1 MSRTKY
7 FAQNVKWKFIF
18 VVASAMMN
26 MLNRYIFMHWMGA
39 EYLGISSLFSSV
51 LGVLS
56 FADLGLA
63 GAFSFCFYRAIAH
76 QDKEHCSVLITS
88 LERLL
93 NSIAVG
99 IFAVGLA
106 LVPILPLIITGNDA
120 VDSFH
125 LRLYYVLF
133 LLDMVNGYLF
143 MARTCY
149 VTAHQNEY
157 LTMPITTGFSMGK
170 VLAGIVCIIL
180 TRNYTLYLCMSILI
194 GFVQRIV
201 LNHFICRHF
210 PEAKRRVKGK
220 LTAGELSSIRRNVKA
235 AVVNK
240 IAGISV
246 LQTDNILMSIGVGIV
261 TTGFVSNYVSIKT
274 LVMSVIS
281 NIENSLMPSMGNV
294 IATESK
300 ERQLEIFHQYI
311 SLNTFLISES
321 FILLTVLSTP
331 FIQLLFGEQAV
342 VSFDVVAMMNLSI
355 LFMYSTYA
363 LNILPSA
370 TGRYDVGLSMVWVE
384 GISNLIFSIIAMRWL
399 GLLGVYV
406 GTVLGELIV
415 YIWKPFIVMNKLY
428 GKRPTT
434 YFKIT
439 TKGIASAL
447 IIGFILTATE
457 KRFWPSDYTWISF
470 LLLACYSAVVG
481 VSLYGALHCKDKVFV
496 GWVKTSITMGKK
508 WIMEKRGII

>member
-63 GAFSFCFYRAIAH
+63 GAFSFCFYQAIAH

-194 GFVQRIV
+194 GFVQRIA

-370 TGRYDVGLSMVWVE
+370 AGRYDVGLSMVWVE

-415 YIWKPFIVMNKLY
+415 YIGKPFIVMKKLY
-428 GKRPTT
+428 GMGPKQ
-434 YFKIT
+434 YFLIT
-439 TKGIASAL
+439 SKGMGCAVFL
-447 IIGFILTATE
+447 MGIIQLCQ
-457 KRFWPSDYTWISF
+457 F
-470 LLLACYSAVVG
+470 LFFP
-481 VSLYGALHCKDKVFV
+481 D
-496 GWVKTSITMGKK
+496 TMG
-508 WIMEKRGII
+508 WGHFLGLCCFATMLSLVGYSLFHFNDPYFRETIYTVLQIARKRKNE